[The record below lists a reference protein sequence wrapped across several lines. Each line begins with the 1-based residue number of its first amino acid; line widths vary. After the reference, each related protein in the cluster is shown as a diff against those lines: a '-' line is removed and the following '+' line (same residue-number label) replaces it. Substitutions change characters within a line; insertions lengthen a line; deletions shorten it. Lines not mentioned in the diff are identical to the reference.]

1 MSIARVLPADLRL
14 SVDPAALGFAETAEL
29 LQETLPWIGQAR
41 AEQAARF
48 GLQMAQPDD
57 HLFVLSEVGSGRA
70 SLLGEMMAREAAS
83 RPVPPDFKADCER
96 IEADHQSE

>member
-29 LQETLPWIGQAR
+29 LPESLPWIGQAR

-48 GLQMAQPDD
+48 GLQMAQPDY
-57 HLFVLSEVGSGRA
+57 HLFVLGEVGSVT
-70 SLLGEMMAREAAS
+70 
-83 RPVPPDFKADCER
+83 VPLMRRMVICNC
-96 IEADHQSE
+96 